1 MNANIVKLVIKYLP
15 PSYFLKSCPWCFG
28 KKAIPASKLSLISFV
43 GVG

>member
-15 PSYFLKSCPWCFG
+15 PSYFLKSPWCFG
-28 KKAIPASKLSLISFV
+28 KAIPASKLSLISFV

>member
-28 KKAIPASKLSLISFV
+28 KAIPASKLSLISFV